1 MLKQG
6 MPQKVHNWF
15 VNVLLCRTFEPLW
28 GVIRVA
34 TEKHAN
40 AHLQVV
46 QKMQDVIK
54 NLKEY
59 GEKQKERHKQVGV
72 QKESPLRVNKLDLE
86 IYTVGAAFRFVHV
99 YSAVLYPGFKKWG
112 SRRPPSRGSKLGFQG
127 SNQLILI
134 IKVALY
140 PECVLSI

>member
-1 MLKQG
+1 MS
-6 MPQKVHNWF
+6 QKVHNWF

-86 IYTVGAAFRFVHV
+86 IYTVGAAFRFVYV
-99 YSAVLYPGFKKWG
+99 PQCCVQVFKNGGPEDTQAGGPNWDF
-112 SRRPPSRGSKLGFQG
+112 RGQT
-127 SNQLILI
+127 N
-134 IKVALY
+134 
-140 PECVLSI
+140 